1 MFFREWFNLGYTSA
15 SSKSYFFLFYS
26 FVFKGLNHEKSLDKN
41 LSLYFYLF
49 LIFLLNLYFTFHV
62 RYLFGYILLIVSVI
76 PLNSEIKTKFKKFEN
91 KYIFYLL
98 IIVLSIGIPR
108 GYSYNYLFDNLDY
121 YELNIDYGEWMYKKN
136 PDGYGYI
143 GSQNKCFDIYNCST
157 FLTSNTKSI
166 KLYKIFGIIKCSNN
180 LPT

>member
-1 MFFREWFNLGYTSA
+1 M
-15 SSKSYFFLFYS
+15 KK
-26 FVFKGLNHEKSLDKN
+26 VKDKN

-49 LIFLLNLYFTFHV
+49 FIFLLNLYFTFHV

-166 KLYKIFGIIKCSNN
+166 KLYKIFGNYKMFK
-180 LPT
+180 